1 MTKTGL
7 VGGGVVV
14 VDEGREIG
22 REKNKNDS
30 WKRRTQE
37 KINTKHDTN
46 WLAENEINE
55 NVDGLVDAFLQRYYV
70 YVHVAHGIMYRAV
83 NS

>member
-7 VGGGVVV
+7 VGVGFGG
-14 VDEGREIG
+14 VDEGRDIG

-30 WKRRTQE
+30 WERRTQE

-46 WLAENEINE
+46 WLAER
-55 NVDGLVDAFLQRYYV
+55 DQRKRGWTRRCVFTTDYV